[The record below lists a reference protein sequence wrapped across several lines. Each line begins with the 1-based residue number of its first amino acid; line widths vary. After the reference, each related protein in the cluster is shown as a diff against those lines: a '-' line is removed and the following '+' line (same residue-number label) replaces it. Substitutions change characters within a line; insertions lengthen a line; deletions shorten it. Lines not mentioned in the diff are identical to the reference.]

1 MKLMFALMILA
12 VFMIAIAFAL
22 AAFRG
27 QREECHNEATT
38 AGTHEDGKVPFVAEE
53 AFATRHLLAKKGT
66 GATQI
71 LNGTANAKPW
81 GTCLDEPGAGDGAT
95 VAVLGSVRG
104 TLLMRASEAIA
115 VGADVYTAAAG
126 KVQDLPAGAGTYY
139 KVGVAITAAAADGDL
154 FEVAPCSP
162 VATVVS

>member
-12 VFMIAIAFAL
+12 VLAIVIPLLVAK
-22 AAFRG
+22 FR
-27 QREECHNEATT
+27 REECHNEATT

-95 VAVLGSVRG
+95 VAVLGAVRG

-154 FEVAPCSP
+154 FEVAPCHP
-162 VATVVS
+162 VATVVP